1 MRPRICGRPR
11 ARTGLLA
18 LATGCLAALA
28 TIPAALAAT
37 ASAPPLPLGQLPE
50 ATGALVE
57 VTLAAMARRA
67 RAHMKL
73 HIDDASLNVLD
84 GQTVSVR
91 GTLLPAQPGREVT
104 LKLLGR
110 RGWHT
115 VAHSYTGARG
125 RFRLRFKPGNLLS
138 TRVEV
143 RYSGDSRALPV
154 RRVLGRLGVYR
165 LAGASWYGGGGS
177 LACGGYLTSS
187 TMGVAN
193 KTLPCGTY
201 VTLRYGGRSVRV
213 PVVDR
218 GPFVPGRD
226 FDLTEATKRALGFE
240 GVGQVWSSR

>member
-1 MRPRICGRPR
+1 MRPRIYGRTR

-28 TIPAALAAT
+28 IIPAAFAAT
-37 ASAPPLPLGQLPE
+37 ASAPPLPLGGLSG
-50 ATGALVE
+50 ATSAPGE
-57 VTLAAMARRA
+57 VTLASMARHA
-67 RAHMKL
+67 RVHMKL
-73 HIDDASLNVLD
+73 HIGSASLNVLD
-84 GQTVSVR
+84 GQAVTVR
-91 GTLLPAQPGREVT
+91 GILLPAQPGREVT
-104 LKLLGR
+104 LKLLDR

-125 RFRLRFKPGNLLS
+125 RFALRFAPRSLLS
-138 TRVEV
+138 TRIEV
-143 RYSGDSRALPV
+143 RYAGDNRAVPV

-165 LAGASWYGGGGS
+165 LAGASWYGGGGA

>member
-1 MRPRICGRPR
+1 MLVP
-11 ARTGLLA
+11 L
-18 LATGCLAALA
+18 
-28 TIPAALAAT
+28 PAEQLP
-37 ASAPPLPLGQLPE
+37 SAP
-50 ATGALVE
+50 VE
-57 VTLAAMARRA
+57 VSLAAMARQP
-67 RAHMKL
+67 RAHTKL
-73 HIDDASLNVLD
+73 HIGHASLNVLD
-84 GQTVSVR
+84 GQAVTVH
-91 GTLLPAQPGREVT
+91 GALLPAQPGREVT

-110 RGWHT
+110 HGWHT

-125 RFRLRFKPGNLLS
+125 RFGLRFRPHGLRS
-138 TRVEV
+138 ARVEV
-143 RYSGDSRALPV
+143 RYAGDSRALPV

-193 KTLPCGTY
+193 KTLPCGTF

-213 PVVDR
+213 PVIDR